1 MLDPSALQRF
11 RVLVA
16 TPCYG
21 GSLYYTYVTSL
32 INFIGAASQAGM
44 GLEFFFRAGDS
55 LVTRARNDCV
65 AQFLSNPAFT
75 HLFWID
81 GDIGFSP
88 EAAMRL
94 LLSDH
99 PVAAGV
105 YPLKRQDWP
114 ADGLPEGMTRERFEQ
129 LAARYPVNAGGEEG
143 GQVDLKIDE
152 DGFMRVADAP
162 TGFMVIK
169 RKVFDLLI
177 EKYPDYRYEPDWPK
191 GNVPGGGVHYRFFD
205 TMIDPISRR
214 FLSEDYAFCR
224 RLQNLGQDIY
234 VDANSNLTHMGQR
247 MYMGDFGATL
257 KAAPE
262 TAVGAAE
269 GAKIVVSGIDRLK
282 PNPGP

>member
-1 MLDPSALQRF
+1 MLDPSALKDF

-21 GSLYYTYVTSL
+21 GSLFYNYVISL
-32 INFIGAASQAGM
+32 IQLIAAANKTGM
-44 GLEFFFRAGDS
+44 ALEFFFRAGDS

-65 AQFLSNPAFT
+65 AQFLSEPSFT

-81 GDIGFSP
+81 GDVGFSP

-114 ADGLPEGMTRERFEQ
+114 ADGVSEGMTREQFDQ
-129 LAARYPVNAGGEEG
+129 LCARYPVNAGAEAG
-143 GQVDLKIDE
+143 GQVDLEVDE

-169 RKVFDLLI
+169 RGVFDLLI

-191 GNVPGGGVHYRFFD
+191 GNVPEGGVHYRFFD
-205 TMIDPISRR
+205 TAIDPISRR

-224 RLQNLGQDIY
+224 LLQNLGQDIY
-234 VDANSNLTHMGQR
+234 IDANSNLTHMGQK
-247 MYMGDFGATL
+247 MYGGDFGATL
-257 KAAPE
+257 TGAPQS
-262 TAVGAAE
+262 AIGATE
-269 GAKIVVSGIDRLK
+269 GATIVVSGIDNLK
-282 PNPGP
+282 PNP